1 MEISEIAR
9 RMAGQAEAVARHLLP
24 GGKMDGREWVVGSTG
39 GEAGKS
45 CKVCTVGNKAGV
57 WADFATGEGG
67 DLIDLWRITR
77 GLSVHE
83 ALQEIK
89 DYLGSFD
96 PASVPKKPA
105 KTYRKPQS
113 PAGVRKPKDKAMAYL
128 ESRKLTSKS
137 VDAYKVGSVERYN
150 GQDGPWV
157 VFPFRR
163 DKELLFVKYLHIDR
177 PEGKKVIRAE
187 KDCRPVLFGWDAIPD
202 NVRQVAICEGE
213 IDAMSLFE
221 YGLPAMS
228 VPFGGGKGAKQQ
240 WIEQE
245 FDHLDRFAEIYL
257 CMDDDGEGRLAVK
270 EIIGRLGAHR
280 CRIVKLPRKDANQC
294 LMEGVGPAE
303 ILACF
308 EQAESLDPEELRKPK
323 TYEKEVLERFYPTG
337 GKKPGFDLPWD
348 KVPIR
353 LLNGEVSIW
362 TGINGHGK
370 SVFLG
375 QVMRAAGAQRHK
387 SVIASFE
394 MSPERTIERMVRQG
408 AGSAQPERHIILD
421 ELLHI
426 NRTMWIFD
434 LVGTAKK
441 ERVLE
446 VFKYAQQRYGVTQ
459 FVIDSLM
466 KCGINE
472 DDYNGQK
479 AFVDTLC
486 DFAKRCS
493 VHVHLVAHSRKGGS
507 ELDPPNKMDVK
518 GTGALTDLAD
528 NLFCV
533 YRNKR
538 KEKELEALDN
548 GQKADRCREE
558 IQRDYDAYLICDK
571 SREAGGDAEGTYGLN
586 FDKQSLLYTE
596 ER

>member
-1 MEISEIAR
+1 MEISEIASKL
-9 RMAGQAEAVARHLLP
+9 AAQAESVARHLLP

-39 GEAGKS
+39 GESGKS

-67 DLIDLWRITR
+67 DLIDLWRLTR

-89 DYLGSFD
+89 TYLGVFD
-96 PASVPKKPA
+96 PASVPKRQT
-105 KTYRKPQS
+105 KTYRKPQR
-113 PAGVRKPKDKAMAYL
+113 PPGVQKPKNATRHYL
-128 ESRKLTSKS
+128 EKRKLTAKS
-137 VDAYKVGSVERYN
+137 IDAYKVGFVDQHN
-150 GQDGPWV
+150 GQEGPWI

-163 DKELLFVKYLHIDR
+163 DGDLLFIKYLHLDR
-177 PEGKKVIRAE
+177 PDGKKTIRAE
-187 KDCRPVLFGWDAIPD
+187 KDCQPVLFGWEAIPD

-213 IDAMSLFE
+213 LDAMSLFE
-221 YGLPAMS
+221 YGLPALS

-245 FDHLDRFAEIYL
+245 FEYLDRFAEIYL
-257 CMDDDGEGRLAVK
+257 CMDNDEEGHLAVK
-270 EIIGRLGAHR
+270 EIVARLGAHR
-280 CRIVKLPRKDANQC
+280 CRVVKLPRKDANQC
-294 LMEGVGPAE
+294 LMDGVTPE
-303 ILACF
+303 EVLECF
-308 EQAESLDPEELRKPK
+308 QKAESMDPEELRKPK
-323 TYEKEVLERFYPTG
+323 TYEKEVMERFYPTG

-353 LLNGEVSIW
+353 LLNGELSIW

-370 SVFLG
+370 SVLLG
-375 QVMRAAGAQRHK
+375 QVMRAAGDQRHK
-387 SVIASFE
+387 GVIASFE
-394 MSPERTIERMVRQG
+394 MAPARTIERMIRQG
-408 AGSAQPERHIILD
+408 AGSAQPERHIIGD

-441 ERVLE
+441 ERLLE
-446 VFKYAQQRYGVTQ
+446 VFRYARQRYGVTQ

-486 DFAKRCS
+486 DFAKRAD
-493 VHVHLVAHSRKGGS
+493 VHIHLVAHSRKGS
-507 ELDPPNKMDVK
+507 DELDPPNKMDVK

-538 KEKELEALDN
+538 KEKELAEAED
-548 GQKADRCREE
+548 GQAIGRSVAEVRRE
-558 IQRDYDAYLICDK
+558 YDAYLICNK
-571 SREAGGDAEGTYGLN
+571 SREYGGDAEGSYGLY
-586 FDKQSLLYTE
+586 FDKGSMVYSESL
-596 ER
+596 